1 MKKEKLVR
9 DISQIENHKRV
20 LEESREIRQKD
31 LKECDSKIQEKLL
44 KLDELNQEAKNIG
57 LIVEELKKDNT
68 WRDRLIKTVHE
79 EVLSIFSNSNSLF
92 ELVLSMLLE
101 MAIDHPVRF
110 IEFVYSAG
118 IEPAKK
124 EQITDAL
131 LEVDTQNPY
140 FAECDRTEFCK
151 SFLIGKAAELR
162 GSLIKK
168 ASDKF
173 VYDFTRGK
181 SSDRYPSN

>member
-101 MAIDHPVRF
+101 MAIDHPVR
-110 IEFVYSAG
+110 Y
-118 IEPAKK
+118 
-124 EQITDAL
+124 
-131 LEVDTQNPY
+131 
-140 FAECDRTEFCK
+140 
-151 SFLIGKAAELR
+151 
-162 GSLIKK
+162 
-168 ASDKF
+168 
-173 VYDFTRGK
+173 
-181 SSDRYPSN
+181 